1 MNSWSALGCVFLC
14 SVILLSLKLYSSM
27 TVELI
32 DKYPVHSFIRGSER
46 ASPVLKSGLRQFV
59 NKTAGIQTVTSANY
73 TDMFT
78 VVIVT
83 FNEPLLEKT

>member
-1 MNSWSALGCVFLC
+1 
-14 SVILLSLKLYSSM
+14 M

-32 DKYPVHSFIRGSER
+32 DKYPVPTSALNE
-46 ASPVLKSGLRQFV
+46 FV
-59 NKTAGIQTVTSANY
+59 NKAAGIQEGKSANY